1 MENELTSKEGF
12 NRHFMSSLL
21 ILLAEEWHD
30 RTGMIQAARERIHII
45 LNLFMIG
52 CVTIL
57 NSVDGNSLTTH
68 KNTPSPEASWST
80 KHTVD
85 FNTFLLNEQM
95 PSKLV
100 LRLSG
105 HGRFPVKERI

>member
-1 MENELTSKEGF
+1 MTLIKENLYYEQKKSMENELTSKEGF

-52 CVTIL
+52 CVTVL

-68 KNTPSPEASWST
+68 T
-80 KHTVD
+80 HTH
-85 FNTFLLNEQM
+85 T
-95 PSKLV
+95 
-100 LRLSG
+100 LS
-105 HGRFPVKERI
+105 RSILEY